1 MGIAYNTSIVSD
13 GLVYAID
20 AANSRSYAGTGITVS
35 SLFGGIGA
43 TLVNGVGF
51 TSTNSGSF
59 VFDGTNDFIIKP
71 ADSLFDFGTGN
82 FTISSWIKTSNLSYS
97 TIFGLDDTGNGGGI
111 YIYTNQFDGVMRTWV
126 AGVPFNGNTVISNGI
141 WHLISVVRLSNTIYQ
156 YVDTTMS
163 GSFSATG
170 SILTN
175 QKMSIG
181 RVTDGSYP
189 FLGNISQTIVYNRA
203 LSAQEIRQNYNATKK
218 RYGL

>member
-13 GLVYAID
+13 GLVYVID
-20 AANSRSYAGTGITVS
+20 AANSRSYSGSGITVS

-126 AGVPFNGNTVISNGI
+126 AGVSFNGNTVISNGI

-175 QKMSIG
+175 QRMTIG
-181 RVTDGSYP
+181 RVSDGSYP

-203 LSAQEIRQNYNATKK
+203 LSAQEIKQNYNATKK

>member
-1 MGIAYNTSIVSD
+1 MGLKHHPRVVTN
-13 GLVYAID
+13 GLVFYLD
-20 AANSRSYAGTGITVS
+20 AANTRSYSGSGLTS
-35 SLFGGIGA
+35 YSLVGGIGS

-59 VFDGTNDFIIKP
+59 VFDGTNDYILKP

-82 FTISSWIKTSNLSYS
+82 FTISSWVKTSNLSYS
-97 TIFGLDDTGNGGGI
+97 TIFGLDDTGGGGGI

-126 AGVPFNGNTVISNGI
+126 AGVSFNGNTVISNGI

-203 LSAQEIRQNYNATKK
+203 LTAEEVLQNYNATKK
-218 RYGL
+218 RYL

>member
-1 MGIAYNTSIVSD
+1 MGIAYNTSMISD
-13 GLVYAID
+13 GLIYALD
-20 AANSRSYAGTGITVS
+20 AANTRSYSGSGITS
-35 SLFGGIGA
+35 YSLVGGIGA

-59 VFDGTNDFIIKP
+59 VFDGSNDFILKP

-82 FTISSWIKTSNLSYS
+82 FTISSWVKTSNLSYS
-97 TIFGLDDTGNGGGI
+97 TIFGLDDTGGGGGI

-126 AGVPFNGNTVISNGI
+126 AGVSFNGNTVISNGI

>member
-1 MGIAYNTSIVSD
+1 MGIAYNTSMISD
-13 GLVYAID
+13 GLVYALD
-20 AANSRSYAGTGITVS
+20 AANTRSYSGSGITS
-35 SLFGGIGA
+35 YSLVGGIGA

-59 VFDGTNDFIIKP
+59 VFDGSNDFILKP

-82 FTISSWIKTSNLSYS
+82 FTISSWVKTSNLSYS
-97 TIFGLDDTGNGGGI
+97 TIFGLDDTGGGGGI

-126 AGVPFNGNTVISNGI
+126 AGVSFNGNTVISNGI

-203 LSAQEIRQNYNATKK
+203 LTLQEIRQNYNATKK

>member
-20 AANSRSYAGTGITVS
+20 AANSRSYSGFGITVS

-126 AGVPFNGNTVISNGI
+126 AGASFNGNTVISNGV

-175 QKMSIG
+175 QKMTIG
-181 RVTDGSYP
+181 RVSDGSYP

-203 LSAQEIRQNYNATKK
+203 LSAQELRQNYNATKK

>member
-1 MGIAYNTSIVSD
+1 MGIAYNTSMISD
-13 GLVYAID
+13 GLIYALD
-20 AANSRSYAGTGITVS
+20 AANTRSYSGSGITANSLVGGTGS
-35 SLFGGIGA
+35 

-59 VFDGTNDFIIKP
+59 VFDGSNDFILKP

-82 FTISSWIKTSNLSYS
+82 FTISSWVKTSNLSYS
-97 TIFGLDDTGNGGGI
+97 TIFGLDDTGGGGGI

-126 AGVPFNGNTVISNGI
+126 AGVSFNGNTVISNGI

>member
-1 MGIAYNTSIVSD
+1 MGLKHHPRVVTN
-13 GLVYAID
+13 GLVFYLD
-20 AANSRSYAGTGITVS
+20 AANTRSYSGSGLTS
-35 SLFGGIGA
+35 YSLVGGIGS

-59 VFDGTNDFIIKP
+59 VFDGTNDYILKP

-82 FTISSWIKTSNLSYS
+82 FTISSWVKTSNLSYS
-97 TIFGLDDTGNGGGI
+97 TIFGLDDTGGGGGI

-126 AGVPFNGNTVISNGI
+126 AGVSFNGNTVISNGI

-203 LSAQEIRQNYNATKK
+203 LTAEEVLQNYNATKK
-218 RYGL
+218 SYL

>member
-1 MGIAYNTSIVSD
+1 MGIAYNTSMISD
-13 GLVYAID
+13 GLIYALD
-20 AANSRSYAGTGITVS
+20 AANTRSYSGSGITS
-35 SLFGGIGA
+35 YSLVGGIGA

-59 VFDGTNDFIIKP
+59 VFDGSNDFILKP

-82 FTISSWIKTSNLSYS
+82 FTISSWVKTSNLSYS
-97 TIFGLDDTGNGGGI
+97 TIFGLDDTGGGGGI

-126 AGVPFNGNTVISNGI
+126 AGVSFNGNTVISNGI

-218 RYGL
+218 RFGY